1 MTAAAA
7 PAGSDWTARRILI
20 LATVQ
25 IATLLFGMTTTIANV
40 LLPQMRGALSA
51 TPDQIAWVVTFYI
64 VATAVATPMTG
75 WLAGRLGWRTLM
87 VCSIVGFTLASV
99 ACGLAT
105 SLEALVLFR
114 VIQGAMGA
122 AIMPLGQGILQATF
136 PKRLQALVLMLWG
149 IGGVFGPVLG
159 PIVGGAVAEAYDWR
173 WAFIAPVPFGLIAA
187 AGAFAVLKDE
197 RGQSGRLDWTGFIA
211 LSVAVAATQLVL
223 DRGQRLDWFDS
234 GEIVAE
240 AAIAAVAF
248 WIFIA
253 HSLTARNP
261 FLDLRILLDR
271 NFTIGTLFAFAFGML
286 MFTPMVLFPPLLQEL
301 RGFPDS
307 VIGQLIA
314 ARGLGNWASFF
325 VVVPMTRRWPR
336 FTVGLGFG
344 AQALAGLG
352 MAQIDINVTIWEVF
366 WTNALQGF
374 GVGLCY
380 TSMTVIAFATLPPR
394 KLMEGNSL
402 FHLMRNFGSS
412 VFISMAVAL
421 YVRSAAENYA
431 DLTQHVSP
439 FNETFLY
446 PLLTGRW
453 SFDEQAGLASL
464 SREVA
469 RQAQMIGY
477 INAFYLFAISAAAV
491 IPLLFF
497 VRRPRPA

>member
-1 MTAAAA
+1 MAVAVDAR
-7 PAGSDWTARRILI
+7 PRWTGRQILI

-25 IATLLFGMTTTIANV
+25 IATLLFGMTTTLANV

-51 TPDQIAWVVTFYI
+51 TPDQIAWVVTFNI

-87 VCSIVGFTLASV
+87 LGSVLGFTTASV
-99 ACGLAT
+99 LCGLAT

-114 VIQGAMGA
+114 VVQGAMGA
-122 AIMPLGQGILQATF
+122 PIMPLGQAVLQASF
-136 PKRLQALVLMLWG
+136 PKSQQALVLMLWG

-159 PIVGGAVAEAYDWR
+159 PTVGGAMAEAYDWR
-173 WAFIAPVPFGLIAA
+173 WAFYAPVPFGLLAA
-187 AGAFAVLKDE
+187 AGAVAAFRNEMRE
-197 RGQSGRLDWTGFIA
+197 RTQLDWTGFLS
-211 LSVAVAATQLVL
+211 LSVAVAATQLML
-223 DRGQRLDWFDS
+223 DRGQRLDWFES
-234 GEIVAE
+234 AEIVIEATV
-240 AAIAAVAF
+240 AAISF
-248 WIFIA
+248 WVFVA
-253 HSLTARNP
+253 HSLTARRP

-271 NFTIGTLFAFAFGML
+271 NFTIGICFAFAFGML

-307 VIGQLIA
+307 IIGQLIA
-314 ARGLGNWASFF
+314 ARGLGNWASFL
-325 VVVPMTRRWPR
+325 VVVQMTRLWPR
-336 FTVGLGFG
+336 TTVGLGFACQG
-344 AQALAGLG
+344 LAGWG
-352 MAQIDINVTIWEVF
+352 MAQIDINVTMWEVF

-412 VFISMAVAL
+412 VFISMTVAL
-421 YVRSAAENYA
+421 YVRSSAENYA

-439 FNETFLY
+439 FNEAFLY
-446 PLLTGRW
+446 PFLAGRW
-453 SFDEQAGLASL
+453 SLEETTGLAQL
-464 SREVA
+464 SGEVA

-477 INAFYLFAISAAAV
+477 INAFYLFAVSALAV
-491 IPLLFF
+491 IPLLLF
-497 VRRPRPA
+497 VRRPRSA